1 MKIKKWINEYKTNG
15 ELKSRVRLYSG
26 ALLNAVFAVFKIVTG
41 IIYRSSWF
49 LAVGIYFLIF
59 LAVRMTVINRDQKV
73 LKAGAVPDYE
83 KEWSFYGKTGWLMF
97 LMDIGLS
104 GVVVHVVRMNEANTY
119 PGIVIYLIAL
129 YAFYRYITA
138 IIRIIK
144 RRDDERPCLSAARS
158 IDMSFAVTELFTLQ
172 AAMLAQFGQGRDYR
186 AANIATG
193 TVVALIVA
201 AIAADMILRS
211 KKKSVTHYGGC

>member
-1 MKIKKWINEYKTNG
+1 MSEKIKKWINEYKTNG

-83 KEWSFYGKTGWLMF
+83 KEWSYTN
-97 LMDIGLS
+97 
-104 GVVVHVVRMNEANTY
+104 V
-119 PGIVIYLIAL
+119 
-129 YAFYRYITA
+129 
-138 IIRIIK
+138 
-144 RRDDERPCLSAARS
+144 
-158 IDMSFAVTELFTLQ
+158 
-172 AAMLAQFGQGRDYR
+172 
-186 AANIATG
+186 
-193 TVVALIVA
+193 
-201 AIAADMILRS
+201 
-211 KKKSVTHYGGC
+211 